1 MTAEGPW
8 EIPPLDDAPDIAR
21 ATETQPGIT
30 LADARNWPGFIL
42 LIIGGL
48 VAIVAAVIGAVGFPG
63 TAFIF
68 ALVALVAS
76 LTGITLVLFERRG
89 RRPQP
94 RASEEPAPWQPTV
107 PPGA

>member
-21 ATETQPGIT
+21 ATEPPPAIA
-30 LADARNWPGFIL
+30 LADARNWPGFVL

-48 VAIVAAVIGAVGFPG
+48 VAIVAAIIAAVDFPG

-68 ALVALVAS
+68 ALIALAAS
-76 LTGITLVLFERRG
+76 LTGIALVLVERRG
-89 RRPQP
+89 HPRHP
-94 RASEEPAPWQPTV
+94 RAPERPAP
-107 PPGA
+107 

>member
-21 ATETQPGIT
+21 APEPQPGIT
-30 LADARNWPGFIL
+30 LADARNWPGFVL

-48 VAIVAAVIGAVGFPG
+48 VAIIAAVIAAVGYPG
-63 TAFIF
+63 AAFIF
-68 ALVALVAS
+68 ALVAIAAS
-76 LTGITLVLFERRG
+76 LSGVALVLFERRG
-89 RRPQP
+89 HRPQRGTRTP
-94 RASEEPAPWQPTV
+94 PWQPTI

>member
-21 ATETQPGIT
+21 ATEPQPGIT
-30 LADARNWPGFIL
+30 LADARNWPGFVL

-48 VAIVAAVIGAVGFPG
+48 VAIAAAVIGAVGFPG

-68 ALVALVAS
+68 ALVAIAAS
-76 LTGITLVLFERRG
+76 LTGIAVVLVER

-94 RASEEPAPWQPTV
+94 RTPDQPAPWQPTV

>member
-21 ATETQPGIT
+21 ANQPQPGIT
-30 LADARNWPGFIL
+30 LADARNWPGFVL

-48 VAIVAAVIGAVGFPG
+48 VAIAAAAIGAAGYPG

-68 ALVALVAS
+68 AIFAIVAS
-76 LTGITLVLFERRG
+76 LSGVALVLFERRG
-89 RRPQP
+89 YRPRSDGQEQP
-94 RASEEPAPWQPTV
+94 EPWQPIV
-107 PPGA
+107 PPGS

>member
-21 ATETQPGIT
+21 PAEPQPGIT
-30 LADARNWPGFIL
+30 LADDRNWPGFVL
-42 LIIGGL
+42 LIVGGL
-48 VAIVAAVIGAVGFPG
+48 VAIAAVVIGAVGFGG

-68 ALVALVAS
+68 ALAAVAAA
-76 LTGITLVLFERRG
+76 LTGIALVFVERHS
-89 RRPQP
+89 RRPRP
-94 RASEEPAPWQPTV
+94 RAPRRPLV

>member
-21 ATETQPGIT
+21 ATEPQPGIT

-48 VAIVAAVIGAVGFPG
+48 VAIAAAVIGVLGFPG

-68 ALVALVAS
+68 ALVALAAS
-76 LTGITLVLFERRG
+76 LTGIALVLVER

-94 RASEEPAPWQPTV
+94 RTPDQPAPWQSTV

>member
-21 ATETQPGIT
+21 TTEPQPGIT
-30 LADARNWPGFIL
+30 LADARNWPGFVL

-48 VAIVAAVIGAVGFPG
+48 VAIAAAVIGVVGFPG
-63 TAFIF
+63 AAFIF
-68 ALVALVAS
+68 ALIAVAAS
-76 LTGITLVLFERRG
+76 LTGIALVLVERRG

-94 RASEEPAPWQPTV
+94 RASRQPPV

>member
-21 ATETQPGIT
+21 ATEPRPGIT
-30 LADARNWPGFIL
+30 LADARNWPGFVL

-48 VAIVAAVIGAVGFPG
+48 VAVAAAVIGAVGFPG
-63 TAFIF
+63 AAFIF
-68 ALVALVAS
+68 ALVAMAAS
-76 LTGITLVLFERRG
+76 LTGIALVLVER

-94 RASEEPAPWQPTV
+94 RTPDQPAPWQPTV

>member
-21 ATETQPGIT
+21 PTEPRPGIT
-30 LADARNWPGFIL
+30 MADARNWPGFVL

-48 VAIVAAVIGAVGFPG
+48 VAIAAAVIGAVGFPG
-63 TAFIF
+63 AAFIF
-68 ALVALVAS
+68 ALIAVAAS
-76 LTGITLVLFERRG
+76 LTGIALVLVERRG

-94 RASEEPAPWQPTV
+94 RAPGQPPV

>member
-21 ATETQPGIT
+21 ANEPQPGIT
-30 LADARNWPGFIL
+30 LADARNWPGFVL

-48 VAIVAAVIGAVGFPG
+48 VAIAAAAIGVVGFPG
-63 TAFIF
+63 AAYIF
-68 ALVALVAS
+68 ALVAIIAS
-76 LTGITLVLFERRG
+76 LSGVALVLFERRG

-94 RASEEPAPWQPTV
+94 RGPQQPSSQQPIV

>member
-1 MTAEGPW
+1 MGNS
-8 EIPPLDDAPDIAR
+8 PLDDAPDIAR
-21 ATETQPGIT
+21 ATEPKPGIT
-30 LADARNWPGFIL
+30 LADARNWPGFVL

-48 VAIVAAVIGAVGFPG
+48 VAIVAAVIGAAGFPG

>member
-21 ATETQPGIT
+21 TTEPEPRIT
-30 LADARNWPGFIL
+30 LADARNWPGFVL

-48 VAIVAAVIGAVGFPG
+48 VAIAAAVIGAVGFPG
-63 TAFIF
+63 AAFIF
-68 ALVALVAS
+68 ALVAIAAS
-76 LTGITLVLFERRG
+76 LSGVALVLFERRG
-89 RRPQP
+89 HRPQP
-94 RASEEPAPWQPTV
+94 RGPESSPWRSTI